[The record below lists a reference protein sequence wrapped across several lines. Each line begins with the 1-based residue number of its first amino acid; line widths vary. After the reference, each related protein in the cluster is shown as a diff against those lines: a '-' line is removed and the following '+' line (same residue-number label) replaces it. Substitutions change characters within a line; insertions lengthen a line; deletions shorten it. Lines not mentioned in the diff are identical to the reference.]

1 MNISV
6 FGLGY
11 VGCICLGCLA
21 DNGHKVIGV
30 DINDLKVEQI
40 NNGRSIII
48 EEKIDEIIRKQWENG
63 NIYATDDVYQAVS
76 KTEISLICVGT
87 PSTNNGHLDIEAVL
101 KVTEEI
107 ANAIKL
113 KDDFHIVVLRSTVL
127 PGTNHKITQLIEEL
141 SGKTS
146 GDDFSV
152 VSNPEFLR
160 EGSAV
165 ADFYSPPFTLLGSVH
180 KKAVTIMEQIY
191 AKIDAP
197 IIITEPKVAEILKYV
212 NNTFHALKI
221 AFANEVGNICKGI
234 GINSH
239 HLMEI
244 FCMDRKLNISSKYLK
259 PGFSYGGSCLPK
271 DLKALQTIAHD
282 LYLDCPV
289 LSNIERSNEVQKSKV
304 LKKIIDFKRKRIG
317 FIGISFKE
325 GTDDLRN
332 SPIIDIIEN
341 LIGKGH
347 EIFIFDQNVRLSKL
361 IGANRDYIL
370 KKIPYISTLIIEDL
384 KSLINYS
391 DLIII
396 VNKEA
401 EFIELMDTIPDT
413 KIIYDLVNIGIN
425 SENKNYTGISW

>member
-1 MNISV
+1 VNISV

-30 DINDLKVEQI
+30 DINDLKVDQI
-40 NNGRSIII
+40 NSGRSVII
-48 EEKIDEIIRKQWENG
+48 EEKIGEIIQKQWENG
-63 NIYATDDVYQAVS
+63 NIHATNDVYQAVL

-87 PSTNNGHLDIEAVL
+87 PSTNNGHLNIEAVL
-101 KVTEEI
+101 KVSEEI
-107 ANAIKL
+107 AKAIKN
-113 KDDFHIVVLRSTVL
+113 KDDFHVVVLRSTVL
-127 PGTNHKITQLIEEL
+127 PGTNHKITRIIEEL

-146 GDDFSV
+146 GVDFSV

-165 ADFYSPPFTLLGSVH
+165 ADFYSPPYTLVGSVH
-180 KKAVTIMEQIY
+180 KKAIQIMEQIY
-191 AKIDAP
+191 TKINAP
-197 IIITEPKVAEILKYV
+197 FIVTEPKIAEILKYV

-221 AFANEVGNICKGI
+221 AFANEVGNICKGV

-239 HLMEI
+239 QLMEI
-244 FCMDRKLNISSKYLK
+244 FCMDKKLNVSSKYLK

-282 LYLDCPV
+282 LYLECPV
-289 LSNIERSNEVQKSKV
+289 LSNIERSNEVQKNMV
-304 LKKIIDFKRKRIG
+304 LNKIIDFKKKRIG

-341 LIGKGH
+341 LIGKGY

-370 KKIPYISTLIIEDL
+370 KKIPYISTLIIDDL

-391 DLIII
+391 DLIVI

-401 EFIELMDTIPDT
+401 EFIEVMDTLPET
-413 KIIYDLVNIGIN
+413 KIIYDLVNLGN
-425 SENKNYTGISW
+425 PSENKNYTGISW